1 RIQLRSDVPL
11 GAFLSGGIDSTT
23 VVATMA
29 ESLGPGIVTC
39 SVGFPEEGYSELT
52 DAHMVA
58 ERVGTRHQSR
68 VVAPPSPEMIER
80 LCWHFDE
87 PFGDSSAVPT
97 WAVSGLARELV
108 KVALSGDG
116 GDELFGG
123 YSRHAIE
130 MWEHNLRR
138 CGPVA
143 SWTMARVAAVLPT
156 GLRGRN
162 GLARLGAPAHQA
174 CALKFQFGSRAPRL
188 KARIYN
194 GGFQEKIAGTD
205 PLESFKRAY
214 LRAQNADPV
223 NRILYVDL
231 KTYLADDILVKV
243 DRMSM
248 AHGLEVRAPLLDHKL
263 LEFAATLPTG
273 LKLKGQMTKVA
284 LRRVMK
290 ERVPREILTRRKQGF
305 TMPVA

>member
-1 RIQLRSDVPL
+1 MSEAVRIQLRSDVPL

-52 DAHMVA
+52 YAHMVA

-138 CGPVA
+138 CGA
-143 SWTMARVAAVLPT
+143 EGTKRARTPWGT
-156 GLRGRN
+156 GPPGLR
-162 GLARLGAPAHQA
+162 P
-174 CALKFQFGSRAPRL
+174 
-188 KARIYN
+188 
-194 GGFQEKIAGTD
+194 
-205 PLESFKRAY
+205 
-214 LRAQNADPV
+214 
-223 NRILYVDL
+223 
-231 KTYLADDILVKV
+231 
-243 DRMSM
+243 
-248 AHGLEVRAPLLDHKL
+248 EVS
-263 LEFAATLPTG
+263 
-273 LKLKGQMTKVA
+273 V
-284 LRRVMK
+284 
-290 ERVPREILTRRKQGF
+290 RKQGA
-305 TMPVA
+305 TAEGEDLQRWIPGGDRRD